1 MAKIS
6 PKSVISLQEEEGHV
20 TCACETVL
28 LFIFF
33 RHVTVLMVLTSGHGW
48 LQVFHSHRLGF
59 MKLSRLDAKDVRKEL
74 IEPARAPR
82 PVLKRDWLRHVL
94 FFKRVFFLAHWHIS
108 ERIFYRFH
116 TFHMLWRELEMTCKK
131 PEVFR
136 GAAFALATSQAV
148 MRPAAKANR

>member
-1 MAKIS
+1 M
-6 PKSVISLQEEEGHV
+6 
-20 TCACETVL
+20 CMRNC
-28 LFIFF
+28 FIVYL

-94 FFKRVFFLAHWHIS
+94 FFKRVFFLAH
-108 ERIFYRFH
+108 
-116 TFHMLWRELEMTCKK
+116 
-131 PEVFR
+131 
-136 GAAFALATSQAV
+136 
-148 MRPAAKANR
+148 